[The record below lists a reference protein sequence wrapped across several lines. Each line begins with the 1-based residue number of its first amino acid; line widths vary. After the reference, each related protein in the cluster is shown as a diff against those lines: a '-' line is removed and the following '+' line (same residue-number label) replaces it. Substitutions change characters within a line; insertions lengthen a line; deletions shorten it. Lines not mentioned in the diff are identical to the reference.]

1 MRRLTANQ
9 DPSTMRMIIV
19 DQATISCPGR
29 GGERRD

>member
-9 DPSTMRMIIV
+9 DPSTMMIIV
-19 DQATISCPGR
+19 DQAGAR